1 MMNGVDVSKWQGSK
15 IDWAKVK
22 AAGIDYAILRAGYGS
37 YISQKDPT
45 FERNYA
51 ECKRL
56 SIPVGVYWYV
66 YTKTLDGIKQEV
78 KTLLEAIKGKQFEYP
93 IYLDIENEAQASMT
107 KAALTQMIETGCTA
121 LEQAGYFAGVYT
133 YTNFASYMDYAGLAK
148 KYTMWLA
155 DYRKNYNTTLTRDM
169 HQYTS
174 TGNVAG
180 IGGRVDC
187 NRAYVDFPALIKG
200 AGKNGFEEE
209 ENIMYSDTLKI
220 GPVSGGDRKAM
231 AALAESLNLPH
242 VDASDYIIVGP
253 ASEGDRKQI
262 VAKAQSLGLG
272 VENYLPPEPEVPEE
286 PETPETP
293 DVPDMEFDEVMF
305 MLVKLDSK
313 LDRVLEK
320 LELVQQ
326 ALEDPAA
333 QQVLDKLTAA
343 GAALSQ

>member
-1 MMNGVDVSKWQGSK
+1 MMNGIDVSKWQGSK

-56 SIPVGVYWYV
+56 GIPVGVYWYV
-66 YTKTLDGIKQEV
+66 YAKTLDGIKQEV

-133 YTNFASYMDYAGLAK
+133 YTSFASYMDYAGLAK

-187 NRAYVDFPALIKG
+187 NRAYVDFPAIIRA
-200 AGKNGFEEE
+200 AGKNGFEKED
-209 ENIMYSDTLKI
+209 NTMYSDTLKI
-220 GPVSGGDRKAM
+220 GPVSGGDRKTM

-242 VDASDYIIVGP
+242 VDAGDYVIVGP
-253 ASEGDRKQI
+253 ASDGDRKQI

-272 VENYLPPEPEVPEE
+272 VENYLPPEPEAPEE

-305 MLVKLDSK
+305 MLVKLDGK

-343 GAALSQ
+343 GAALAE

>member
-1 MMNGVDVSKWQGSK
+1 MMNGIDVSKWQGSK

-56 SIPVGVYWYV
+56 GIPVGVYWYV
-66 YTKTLDGIKQEV
+66 YAKTLDGIKQEV

-133 YTNFASYMDYAGLAK
+133 YTSFASYMDYAGLAK

-187 NRAYVDFPALIKG
+187 NRAYVDFPAIIRA
-200 AGKNGFEEE
+200 AGKNGFEKED
-209 ENIMYSDTLKI
+209 NTMYSDTLKI
-220 GPVSGGDRKAM
+220 GPVSGGDRKTM

-242 VDASDYIIVGP
+242 VDAGDYVIVGP
-253 ASEGDRKQI
+253 ASDGDRKQI

-272 VENYLPPEPEVPEE
+272 VENYLPPEPEAPEE

-343 GAALSQ
+343 GAVLAE

>member
-1 MMNGVDVSKWQGSK
+1 MMNGIDVSKWQGSK

-56 SIPVGVYWYV
+56 GIPVGVYWYV
-66 YTKTLDGIKQEV
+66 YAKTLDGIKQEV

-133 YTNFASYMDYAGLAK
+133 YTSFASYMDYAGLAK

-174 TGNVAG
+174 SGTVTG

-187 NRAYVDFPALIKG
+187 NRAYVDFPAIIRA
-200 AGKNGFEEE
+200 AGKNGFEKED
-209 ENIMYSDTLKI
+209 NTMYSDTLKI
-220 GPVSGGDRKAM
+220 GPVSGGDRKTM

-242 VDASDYIIVGP
+242 VDAGDYVIVGP
-253 ASEGDRKQI
+253 ASDGDRKQI

-305 MLVKLDSK
+305 LLVKLDSK

-333 QQVLDKLTAA
+333 QQVLDKLEKA

>member
-1 MMNGVDVSKWQGSK
+1 MMNGIDVSKWQGNS

-45 FERNYA
+45 FERNYT
-51 ECKRL
+51 ECKRRG
-56 SIPVGVYWYV
+56 IPVGVYWYV
-66 YTKTLDGIKQEV
+66 YAKTLDGIKQEV

-133 YTNFASYMDYAGLAK
+133 YTSFASYMDYAGLAK

-180 IGGRVDC
+180 IDGRVDC

-200 AGKNGFEEE
+200 AGKNGFEKE
-209 ENIMYSDTLKI
+209 ENNMYSDTLKI
-220 GPVSGGDRKAM
+220 GPVSGGDRKTM
-231 AALAESLNLPH
+231 AALADSLNLPH
-242 VDASDYIIVGP
+242 FDAGDYIIVGP

-272 VENYLPPEPEVPEE
+272 AENYLPPEPEVPEE

-305 MLVKLDSK
+305 MLVKLDGK

-333 QQVLDKLTAA
+333 QQVLDKLEKA
-343 GAALSQ
+343 GAALVE

>member
-1 MMNGVDVSKWQGSK
+1 MMNGIDVSKWQGNS

-37 YISQKDPT
+37 YISQKDST

-56 SIPVGVYWYV
+56 GIPVGVYWYV
-66 YTKTLDGIKQEV
+66 YAKTLAGIKQEV

-133 YTNFASYMDYAGLAK
+133 YTSFASYMDYAGLAK

-187 NRAYVDFPALIKG
+187 NRAYVDFPAIIRA
-200 AGKNGFEEE
+200 AGKNGFEKED
-209 ENIMYSDTLKI
+209 NTMYSDTLKI
-220 GPVSGGDRKAM
+220 GPVSGGDRKTM

-242 VDASDYIIVGP
+242 VDAGDYVIVGP
-253 ASEGDRKQI
+253 ASDGDRKQI

-272 VENYLPPEPEVPEE
+272 VENYLPPEPEAPEE

-305 MLVKLDSK
+305 MLVKLGGK

>member
-1 MMNGVDVSKWQGSK
+1 MMNGIDVSKWQGSK

-22 AAGIDYAILRAGYGS
+22 ATGIDYAILRAGYGS

-51 ECKRL
+51 ECKSL
-56 SIPVGVYWYV
+56 GIPVGVYWYV
-66 YTKTLDGIKQEV
+66 YAKTLDGIKQEV

-133 YTNFASYMDYAGLAK
+133 YTSFASYMDYAGLAK

-187 NRAYVDFPALIKG
+187 NRAYVDFPAIIRA
-200 AGKNGFEEE
+200 AGKNGFEKED
-209 ENIMYSDTLKI
+209 NTMYSDTLKI
-220 GPVSGGDRKAM
+220 GPVSGGDRKTM

-242 VDASDYIIVGP
+242 VDAGDYVIVGP
-253 ASEGDRKQI
+253 ASDGDRKQI

-272 VENYLPPEPEVPEE
+272 VENYLPPEPEAPEE

-305 MLVKLDSK
+305 MLVKLDGK
-313 LDRVLEK
+313 LDRMLEK

-333 QQVLDKLTAA
+333 QQVLDKLEKA

>member
-1 MMNGVDVSKWQGSK
+1 MMNGIDVSKWQGSK

-22 AAGIDYAILRAGYGS
+22 ATGIDYAILRAGYGS

-51 ECKRL
+51 ECKSL
-56 SIPVGVYWYV
+56 GIPVGVYWYV
-66 YTKTLDGIKQEV
+66 YAKTLDGIKQEV

-133 YTNFASYMDYAGLAK
+133 YTSFASYMDYAGLAK

-187 NRAYVDFPALIKG
+187 NRAYVDFPAIIRA
-200 AGKNGFEEE
+200 AGKNGFEKED
-209 ENIMYSDTLKI
+209 NTMYSDTLKI
-220 GPVSGGDRKAM
+220 GPVSGGDRKTM

-242 VDASDYIIVGP
+242 VDAGDYVIVGP
-253 ASEGDRKQI
+253 ASDGDRKQI

-272 VENYLPPEPEVPEE
+272 VENYLPPEPEAPEE
-286 PETPETP
+286 PEIPETP

-305 MLVKLDSK
+305 MLVKLDGK

-343 GAALSQ
+343 GAALAE

>member
-1 MMNGVDVSKWQGSK
+1 MMNGIDVSKWQGNS

-45 FERNYA
+45 FERNYT
-51 ECKRL
+51 ECKRRG
-56 SIPVGVYWYV
+56 IPVGVYWYV
-66 YTKTLDGIKQEV
+66 YAKTLDGIKQEV

-133 YTNFASYMDYAGLAK
+133 YTSFASYMDYAGLAK

-180 IGGRVDC
+180 IDGRVDC

-200 AGKNGFEEE
+200 AGKNGFEKED
-209 ENIMYSDTLKI
+209 NTMYSDTLKI

-242 VDASDYIIVGP
+242 VDAGDYIIVGP
-253 ASEGDRKQI
+253 ASDGDRKQI

-272 VENYLPPEPEVPEE
+272 AENYLPPEPEASEE

-305 MLVKLDSK
+305 MLVKLDGK

-333 QQVLDKLTAA
+333 QQVLDKLEKA
-343 GAALSQ
+343 GASLAE

>member
-1 MMNGVDVSKWQGSK
+1 MMNGIDVSKWQGSK

-56 SIPVGVYWYV
+56 GIPVGVYWYV
-66 YTKTLDGIKQEV
+66 YAKTLDGIKQEV

-133 YTNFASYMDYAGLAK
+133 YTSFASYMDYAGLAK

-174 TGNVAG
+174 TGTVTG

-187 NRAYVDFPALIKG
+187 NRAYVDFPAIIRE
-200 AGKNGFEEE
+200 AGKNGFEKE

-305 MLVKLDSK
+305 LLVKLDSK

-333 QQVLDKLTAA
+333 QQVLDKLEKA

>member
-1 MMNGVDVSKWQGSK
+1 MMNGIDVSKWQGSK

-56 SIPVGVYWYV
+56 GIPVGVYWYV
-66 YTKTLDGIKQEV
+66 YAKTLDGIKQEV

-133 YTNFASYMDYAGLAK
+133 YTSFASYMDYAGLAK

-187 NRAYVDFPALIKG
+187 NRAYVDFPAIIRA
-200 AGKNGFEEE
+200 AGKNGFEKED
-209 ENIMYSDTLKI
+209 NTMYSDTLKI
-220 GPVSGGDRKAM
+220 GPVSGGDRKTM

-242 VDASDYIIVGP
+242 VDAGDYVIVGP
-253 ASEGDRKQI
+253 ASDGDRKQI

-293 DVPDMEFDEVMF
+293 DVPDMEFEEVMF
-305 MLVKLDSK
+305 MLAKLDGK

>member
-1 MMNGVDVSKWQGSK
+1 MMNGIDVSKWQGSK

-56 SIPVGVYWYV
+56 GIPVGVYWYV
-66 YTKTLDGIKQEV
+66 YAKTLAGIKQEV

-133 YTNFASYMDYAGLAK
+133 YTSFASYMDYAGLAK

-174 TGNVAG
+174 SGTVAG

-200 AGKNGFEEE
+200 AGKNGFEKE

-242 VDASDYIIVGP
+242 VDAGDYVIVGP

-272 VENYLPPEPEVPEE
+272 VENYLPPEPEEPEE

-305 MLVKLDSK
+305 MLVKLDGK

-343 GAALSQ
+343 GAALAE

>member
-1 MMNGVDVSKWQGSK
+1 MMNGIDVSKWQGSK

-56 SIPVGVYWYV
+56 GSPVGVYWYV
-66 YTKTLDGIKQEV
+66 YAKTLDGIKQEV

-133 YTNFASYMDYAGLAK
+133 YTSFASYMDYAGLAK

-174 TGNVAG
+174 SGTVTG

-187 NRAYVDFPALIKG
+187 NRAYVDFPAIIRE
-200 AGKNGFEEE
+200 AGKNGFEKE

-305 MLVKLDSK
+305 LLVKLDSK

-333 QQVLDKLTAA
+333 QQVLDKLEKA